1 MRFPSPLQPGDRIGV
16 TAPSAGIAPALRPRL
31 EVAVRSLE
39 ERGYEVVL
47 GDCLGA
53 DGVVSAPRAARAAEL
68 TAMLSDPSIRAVVPP
83 WGGEL
88 AIDLLGALD
97 WSALAEAEPTWLVGF
112 SDLTTLMVPVTLR
125 LGWATLHG
133 SNLMDTP
140 YAAPDGLLHWTELA
154 SGSGPFVQRSPGRW
168 RDTGWV
174 DYAEQPA
181 VSRFTLDAVGTWRV
195 VGGGPVDV
203 SGRLIGGCI
212 ETLGPVAATPYGDV
226 ASFGRTYAE
235 DGLVVYLEAC
245 EDSAY
250 SIGRMLHSLRLA
262 GWFEHARAVLIG
274 RTAAPDAPDLSQDA
288 AVLDA
293 LGGLGIPIVLDVECG
308 HVAPYLPLVNGA
320 LARVVVDGDRRE
332 ITQTLA

>member
-83 WGGEL
+83 WGGEM
-88 AIDLLGALD
+88 AIDLLGALG